1 MKQAGIFHHL
11 RTASLVATCLICADN
26 AFSRNL
32 LDYVDTRVGSAYAET
47 KTAGRFGKGSE
58 EHGQAVPAVGV
69 PHGMNMWTPQTRDT
83 EKKCV
88 APYYYADDRFGGFR
102 NSHWVNGGC
111 TQDYGSVT
119 LSGLYGDLR
128 TSPERRGTRM
138 DKDSETARPDYYSV
152 TLPDE
157 GMQAEV
163 TGLSRAGMFRFIY
176 AQAGTGHIVVYP
188 NSDEGEATVEYD
200 PAKREIRASNPVH
213 RIYQG
218 WGERAG
224 FTGYYVARLP
234 EYLEITGWGTFRGD
248 TINSGERSIS
258 AMPRI
263 GVYVSYK
270 VKKGDK
276 VTVKAGSSFTGMDAA
291 VRNMEGELGDSDFEG
306 IRSRSAAEWQERL
319 GKIRTEGGDF
329 DANAKLYG
337 ALYRAS
343 LLPRV
348 YNDLDGA
355 YPSFATGTPIRYM
368 EPGHDYYD
376 DFSMWDTYRA
386 LHPLLNIIDPR
397 RSGDMMQSLVLK
409 AEQGTW
415 MPIFPCWNS
424 YTAAMIGDH
433 CAVVLAD
440 AAVKGIKG
448 FDLDSAYKYLRKNA
462 FESPASFDDYKNGMG
477 RRALKSYLKHGYIP
491 VEDPVAE
498 AFHDDEQSSRTLEY
512 AFDDYA
518 LAQIAQKLG
527 NQKDYKKL
535 MRRSQ
540 NWRNVMD
547 RKSGYANGR
556 HANGKFVAGTDPFTF
571 NDAFT
576 EGAPCHYTWYV
587 PHDVAGLIELMGGN
601 EKFTAKLDSMFSQ
614 GRYWHGNEPCH
625 QIPYMFDAAGRWDL
639 TQKYVRHIM
648 DTEYMATPGG
658 LSGNDDAGQMSAW
671 YVFSASGFYPVA
683 PSTPYYYIGVPA
695 FGSITLDAGGK
706 LLNIRRDGTDGGV
719 CTKVMYDG
727 KPLNDFR
734 LSHEQLISGGTLLFE

>member
-1 MKQAGIFHHL
+1 MKPGRIFL
-11 RTASLVATCLICADN
+11 KFRIVTCVLVGLIWADN
-26 AFSRNL
+26 ALSQNL

-47 KTAGRFGKGSE
+47 KTAGKFGKGSE
-58 EHGQAVPAVGV
+58 EHGQTVPAVGV

-88 APYYYADDRFGGFR
+88 APYYYADDLFGGFR

-119 LSGLYGDLR
+119 LSGMYGDLR

-163 TGLSRAGMFRFIY
+163 TGLARSVMFRFTY

-200 PAKREIRASNPVH
+200 PEKREIRASNPVH

-224 FTGYYVARLP
+224 FIGYYVARLP
-234 EYLEITGWGTFRGD
+234 EDLVITEWGTFRGD
-248 TINSGERSIS
+248 TISSGERSIS

-263 GVYVSYK
+263 GVYVIYK

-291 VRNMEGELGDSDFEG
+291 VRNMDGELGNLDFDG
-306 IRSRSAAEWQERL
+306 IRALSAAAWQERL

-329 DANAKLYG
+329 DVNAKLYG

-355 YPSFATGTPIRYM
+355 YPSFATGTPIRYVK
-368 EPGHDYYD
+368 PGHDYYD

-409 AEQGTW
+409 AEQGGW
-415 MPIFPCWNS
+415 MPIFP
-424 YTAAMIGDH
+424 
-433 CAVVLAD
+433 
-440 AAVKGIKG
+440 
-448 FDLDSAYKYLRKNA
+448 
-462 FESPASFDDYKNGMG
+462 
-477 RRALKSYLKHGYIP
+477 
-491 VEDPVAE
+491 
-498 AFHDDEQSSRTLEY
+498 
-512 AFDDYA
+512 
-518 LAQIAQKLG
+518 
-527 NQKDYKKL
+527 
-535 MRRSQ
+535 
-540 NWRNVMD
+540 
-547 RKSGYANGR
+547 
-556 HANGKFVAGTDPFTF
+556 F

-587 PHDVAGLIELMGGN
+587 PHDVPGLIDLMGSD

-625 QIPYMFDAAGRWDL
+625 QIPYMFDACGRWDL

-671 YVFSASGFYPVA
+671 YVFSALGFYPVA

-695 FGSITLDAGGK
+695 FKSITLDAGGK
-706 LLNIRRDGTDGGV
+706 LLNIRKKGADGAV
-719 CTKVMYDG
+719 CTKKMYDG

-734 LSHEQLISGGTLLFE
+734 LNHEQLISGGTLLFE

>member
-1 MKQAGIFHHL
+1 MEPAFIFHHL
-11 RTASLVATCLICADN
+11 RTALSLAICLICADN
-26 AFSRNL
+26 AFSSSL

-47 KTAGRFGKGSE
+47 KTAGKFGKGSE
-58 EHGQAVPAVGV
+58 EHGQTVPAVGV

-88 APYYYADDRFGGFR
+88 APYYYADDLFGGFR

-119 LSGLYGDLR
+119 LSGLYGNLR
-128 TSPERRGTRM
+128 TSPERKGTRM
-138 DKDSETARPDYYSV
+138 DKNSETARPDYYSV

-157 GMQAEV
+157 GMRAEV
-163 TGLSRAGMFRFIY
+163 TGLSRAGMFRFTY
-176 AQAGTGHIVVYP
+176 SEDGTGHIVVYP

-234 EYLEITGWGTFRGD
+234 EDLEITEWGTFRGD
-248 TINSGERSIS
+248 TINRGEKRIS
-258 AMPRI
+258 AQPRI

-291 VRNMEGELGDSDFEG
+291 VRNMDGELGNRDFDG
-306 IRSRSAAEWQERL
+306 IRVLSAVAWQERL

-329 DANAKLYG
+329 DDNAKLYG

-409 AEQGTW
+409 AEQGGW

-518 LAQIAQKLG
+518 LAQIALKLG

-535 MRRSQ
+535 MRRSR

-556 HANGKFVAGTDPFTF
+556 HANGKFVSCTDPFTF

-587 PHDVAGLIELMGGN
+587 PHDVPGLMDLMGGD
-601 EKFTAKLDSMFSQ
+601 EKFTAKLDSMFTQ

-625 QIPYMFDAAGRWDL
+625 QIPYMFDAAGRWNL

-671 YVFSASGFYPVA
+671 YVFSVLGFYPVA

-695 FGSITLDAGGK
+695 FESITLDAGGK
-706 LLNIRRDGTDGGV
+706 LLNIRRKGAEGAA
-719 CTKVMYDG
+719 CTKVTYDG

-734 LSHEQLISGGTLLFE
+734 LSHEMLVNGGTLLFE

>member
-1 MKQAGIFHHL
+1 MKPGRIFL
-11 RTASLVATCLICADN
+11 KFRIVTCVLVSLIWADN
-26 AFSRNL
+26 ALSQNL

-47 KTAGRFGKGSE
+47 KTAGKFGKGSE
-58 EHGQAVPAVGV
+58 EHGQTVPAVGV

-88 APYYYADDRFGGFR
+88 APYYYADYLFGGFR

-119 LSGLYGDLR
+119 LSGMYGDLR
-128 TSPERRGTRM
+128 TSPERRGTRI
-138 DKDSETARPDYYSV
+138 DKDSETARPDYYTV

-163 TGLSRAGMFRFIY
+163 TGLSRAGMFRFTY
-176 AQAGTGHIVVYP
+176 DKDGVGYIVVYP

-218 WGERAG
+218 WGVRAG

-234 EYLEITGWGTFRGD
+234 DDLAITEWGTFRGD

-291 VRNMEGELGDSDFEG
+291 VRNMDGELGNRDFDG
-306 IRSRSAAEWQERL
+306 IRALSAAAWQERL

-337 ALYRAS
+337 ALSRAS

-355 YPSFATGTPIRYM
+355 YPSFATGTPIRYVK
-368 EPGHDYYD
+368 PGHDYYD

-440 AAVKGIKG
+440 AAVKGIRG
-448 FDLDSAYKYLRKNA
+448 FDLDSTYKYLRKNA
-462 FESPASFDDYKNGMG
+462 FESPESFDDYKNGMG

-518 LAQIAQKLG
+518 LAQIALKLG

-587 PHDVAGLIELMGGN
+587 PHDVPGLIELMGGD
-601 EKFTAKLDSMFSQ
+601 EKFIARLDSMFSQ

-671 YVFSASGFYPVA
+671 YVFSALGFYPVA

-695 FGSITLDAGGK
+695 FDSITLDAGGK
-706 LLNIRRDGTDGGV
+706 LLNIRRKGADGAV
-719 CTKVMYDG
+719 CTKVTCDG
-727 KPLNDFR
+727 KPLSDFR

>member
-1 MKQAGIFHHL
+1 
-11 RTASLVATCLICADN
+11 
-26 AFSRNL
+26 
-32 LDYVDTRVGSAYAET
+32 
-47 KTAGRFGKGSE
+47 
-58 EHGQAVPAVGV
+58 
-69 PHGMNMWTPQTRDT
+69 
-83 EKKCV
+83 
-88 APYYYADDRFGGFR
+88 
-102 NSHWVNGGC
+102 
-111 TQDYGSVT
+111 
-119 LSGLYGDLR
+119 
-128 TSPERRGTRM
+128 
-138 DKDSETARPDYYSV
+138 
-152 TLPDE
+152 
-157 GMQAEV
+157 
-163 TGLSRAGMFRFIY
+163 
-176 AQAGTGHIVVYP
+176 
-188 NSDEGEATVEYD
+188 
-200 PAKREIRASNPVH
+200 
-213 RIYQG
+213 
-218 WGERAG
+218 
-224 FTGYYVARLP
+224 
-234 EYLEITGWGTFRGD
+234 
-248 TINSGERSIS
+248 
-258 AMPRI
+258 
-263 GVYVSYK
+263 
-270 VKKGDK
+270 
-276 VTVKAGSSFTGMDAA
+276 
-291 VRNMEGELGDSDFEG
+291 
-306 IRSRSAAEWQERL
+306 
-319 GKIRTEGGDF
+319 
-329 DANAKLYG
+329 
-337 ALYRAS
+337 
-343 LLPRV
+343 
-348 YNDLDGA
+348 
-355 YPSFATGTPIRYM
+355 M

-386 LHPLLNIIDPR
+386 LHPLLNIIDPH

-409 AEQGTW
+409 AEQGGW

-448 FDLDSAYKYLRKNA
+448 FDIDSAYKYLRKNA
-462 FESPASFDDYKNGMG
+462 FDSPGSFDDYKNGMG

-518 LAQIAQKLG
+518 LAQIAKKLG

-587 PHDVAGLIELMGGN
+587 PHDVPGLIDLMGGN

-671 YVFSASGFYPVA
+671 YVFSALGFYPVA

-695 FGSITLDAGGK
+695 FKSITLDAGGK
-706 LLNIRRDGTDGGV
+706 LLNIRRKGADGGV
-719 CTKVMYDG
+719 CNKVTYNG

-734 LSHEQLISGGTLLFE
+734 LSHDRLINGGTLLFE

>member
-1 MKQAGIFHHL
+1 MEQAGIFL
-11 RTASLVATCLICADN
+11 KSRIVTCVLTSLIFVNN
-26 AFSRNL
+26 ALSQSL

-47 KTAGRFGKGSE
+47 KTAGKFGKGSE
-58 EHGQAVPAVGV
+58 EHGQTVPAVGV

-88 APYYYADDRFGGFR
+88 APYYYADELFGGFR

-138 DKDSETARPDYYSV
+138 DKDSEVARPDYYSV
-152 TLPDE
+152 RLPDE

-163 TGLSRAGMFRFIY
+163 TGLSRGGMFRFTY
-176 AQAGTGHIVVYP
+176 TQAGTGHIVVYP

-224 FTGYYVARLP
+224 FSGYYVARLP
-234 EYLEITGWGTFRGD
+234 ENLEITEWGTFRGD
-248 TINSGERSIS
+248 TINKGKQSIS

-386 LHPLLNIIDPR
+386 LHPLLNIIDPH

-409 AEQGTW
+409 AEQGGW

-448 FDLDSAYKYLRKNA
+448 FDIDSAYKYLRKNA
-462 FESPASFDDYKNGMG
+462 FDSPGSFDDYKNGMG

-518 LAQIAQKLG
+518 LAQIAKKLG

-587 PHDVAGLIELMGGN
+587 PHDVPGLIDLMGGN

-671 YVFSASGFYPVA
+671 YVFSALGFYPVA

-695 FGSITLDAGGK
+695 FKSITLDAGGK
-706 LLNIRRDGTDGGV
+706 LLNIRRKGADGGV
-719 CTKVMYDG
+719 CNKVTYNG

-734 LSHEQLISGGTLLFE
+734 LSHDRLINGGTLLFE